1 LPADPLDQAETLIAQ
16 GRASEA
22 AALLQALLDANRGGL
37 LARLTLARALGVAGE
52 ASAALAVARE
62 TALMH
67 PGIAVVAVAL
77 GEALLN
83 AGHLPTAI
91 GEFQRAL
98 RLDADNEQARF
109 GLGNAWLEAGEPEK
123 ALESFMQLADVP
135 PVAEKIA
142 QAQAMRAAPRS
153 NANYVRHL
161 FDQFSSDYDSRMIGQ
176 LNYRAPAILREL
188 ADLVIG
194 ADRKRAILDLGC
206 GTGLCGAAFE
216 SMASRLDGV
225 DLSPAMIAKARLL
238 GIYDEFVVADIESGL
253 NALGRRY
260 DLVLAADTIVYLGDL
275 AALFSC
281 VAARLAPGG
290 SFLFTAEA
298 KAGDGFE
305 LGPKRRWR
313 HSQAYLR
320 AQAAHA
326 GFDISGFVDCAS
338 RSEAGAPVEGF
349 AVALTKPNSIAGSA
363 E

>member
-1 LPADPLDQAETLIAQ
+1 LQADPLEQAEELIAQ

-22 AALLQALLDANRGGL
+22 AALLKALLDANRGGL
-37 LARLTLARALGVAGE
+37 LARLTLARALGAAGDGNG
-52 ASAALAVARE
+52 ALAVARE

-67 PGIAVVAVAL
+67 PAIAVAAVAL

-98 RLDADNEQARF
+98 RLDADNEEARY
-109 GLGNAWLEAGEPEK
+109 GLGCAWLEAGEPEK
-123 ALESFMQLADVP
+123 ALESFTALADAP
-135 PVAEKIA
+135 QVAAKIA
-142 QAQAMRAAPRS
+142 QAGAMRVAPRS
-153 NANYVRHL
+153 NARYVRHL

-194 ADRKRAILDLGC
+194 AERKLAILDLGC
-206 GTGLCGAAFE
+206 GTGLCGAAFKD
-216 SMASRLDGV
+216 MASRLDGV
-225 DLSPAMIAKARLL
+225 DLSPAMIAKAHLL
-238 GIYDEFVVADIESGL
+238 GIYDELIVADIESGL
-253 NALGRRY
+253 NALDRSH
-260 DLVLAADTIVYLGDL
+260 DLILAADTIVYLGDL
-275 AALFSC
+275 VTVFSS

-313 HSQAYLR
+313 HSESYLR

-326 GFDISGFVDCAS
+326 GFDISGFVSCVP

-349 AVALTKPNSIAGSA
+349 AVALLKPNSIA
-363 E
+363 

>member
-1 LPADPLDQAETLIAQ
+1 LQADPLEQAETLIAQ
-16 GRASEA
+16 GRAGEA

-37 LARLTLARALGVAGE
+37 LARLTLVRALGAAGDGN
-52 ASAALAVARE
+52 SALAVARE
-62 TALMH
+62 TTQLH
-67 PGIAVVAVAL
+67 PDIAVAAVAL

-98 RLDADNEQARF
+98 RLDANDQEARY
-109 GLGNAWLEAGEPEK
+109 GLGLVWLEAGEPEK
-123 ALESFMQLADVP
+123 ALESFAELADTP

-142 QAQAMRAAPRS
+142 QAEAMRTAPRS
-153 NANYVRHL
+153 NARYVRHL

-188 ADLVIG
+188 AALVIG

-206 GTGLCGAAFE
+206 GTGLCGAAFK
-216 SMASRLDGV
+216 SMASRLDGI
-225 DLSPAMIAKARLL
+225 DLSPAMIAKARLH
-238 GIYDEFVVADIESGL
+238 GIYDELAVADIESGL
-253 NALGRRY
+253 NALNRRY
-260 DLVLAADTIVYLGDL
+260 DLILAADTIVYLGDL
-275 AALFSC
+275 ATLFSG

-320 AQAAHA
+320 DQAAHA
-326 GFDISGFVDCAS
+326 GFDISGFVDCVP
-338 RSEAGAPVEGF
+338 RSEAGAPVAGF
-349 AVALTKPNSIAGSA
+349 AVALMKPDSIAGSA